1 MGYQRFIEVLD
12 NMVREIMDT
21 QGDHIRAAAELVR
34 ASIMGGGILQA
45 FGSGHSHGVALEIC
59 GRAGALIPTKAMEE
73 PARGDYETI
82 EGVGKK
88 YMEKS
93 DVRPGDVVVII
104 SNSGR
109 NPLPIEVAEF
119 AREKGA
125 KVIVVTSLEVSK
137 TLSSRHSSG
146 KLLYEYA
153 DVILD
158 NHGVYGDAAVEL
170 EGLPT
175 KICGTSSI
183 TSSILVDCM
192 MCEAIEQMVDRDYV
206 PPIYTSLNVD
216 GGTEANLRDV
226 ERYADRIYHK

>member
-1 MGYQRFIEVLD
+1 MGYQKFMYILD
-12 NMVREIMDT
+12 GIVKEMMDT
-21 QGDHIRAAAELVR
+21 QQDNIRAAAGLVCQ
-34 ASIMGGGILQA
+34 SIMDGGILQA

-59 GRAGALIPTKAMEE
+59 GRAGALIPTKVMEE
-73 PARGDYETI
+73 PAHGDYETI

-93 DVRPGDVVVII
+93 DVRPDDIVVII

-119 AREKGA
+119 VREKGA
-125 KVIVVTSLEVSK
+125 KIIVVTSLSVSK
-137 TLSSRHSSG
+137 TLTSRHSSG

-153 DVILD
+153 DVVLD
-158 NHGVYGDAAVEL
+158 NCGVYGDAAVKL
-170 EGLPT
+170 DGLPV

-183 TSSILVDCM
+183 TSSILLDCV
-192 MCEAIEQMVDRDYV
+192 MCQAIEEMVSRDYL

-216 GGTEANLRDV
+216 GGTEANQRYV
-226 ERYADRIYHK
+226 EQYAQRIYHK